1 MAITKKDIDWVHKF
15 ACQFAKKK
23 ILTVILDAAHGEDV
37 TGKRSPDGRHCEYL
51 WSRLIISKL
60 KPRLIEL
67 GYKVVETNT
76 TSKEIG
82 LSKRKNIANAVHGNP
97 KVLLSIHNNAAGSG
111 NQWLNATGFAF
122 YTTKG
127 QTPSDVF
134 AEALVVE
141 FEKMF
146 QNERMRTDK
155 VDGDSDYEENFT
167 VLMGSTY
174 YACLA
179 EILFQDNKSDVEK
192 LQNPEFQAQVVDAF
206 INGIELFNTYLVNN

>member
-1 MAITKKDIDWVHKF
+1 MGISAKDITWVRKF
-15 ACQFAKKK
+15 QCEFAKKK
-23 ILTVILDAAHGEDV
+23 KLTIILDAAHGEDV
-37 TGKRSPDGRHCEYL
+37 AGKRSPDGKHREYL

-60 KPRLIEL
+60 KPRLQSR
-67 GYKVVETNT
+67 GYKVVETNPT
-76 TSKEIG
+76 TKEIG
-82 LSKRKNIANAVHGNP
+82 LTKRKNIANAVLDTP
-97 KVLLSIHNNAAGSG
+97 KVLLSIHNNAAGNG
-111 NQWLNATGFAF
+111 DKWLNATGFAF

-127 QTPSDVF
+127 QTLSDVF

-141 FEKMF
+141 FERMFPSEKM
-146 QNERMRTDK
+146 RKDS

-192 LQNPEFQAQVVDAF
+192 LQDPIFQDKVVDAF
-206 INGIELFNTYLVNN
+206 IQGIELFNTYLINN